1 MKIHPQTI
9 YSNSNPEFIVLP
21 VKEYKKLI
29 SLLEDYQD
37 IKEIKG
43 YLDAK
48 EETFPIEIVTALS
61 NGDNPIRVYRN
72 YRKISQT
79 SLAKKVGVSKQY
91 ISQLENNERAG
102 SSKVLKNIALALDI
116 DIDEII

>member
-9 YSNSNPEFIVLP
+9 YNNSNPEFVVLP
-21 VKEYKKLI
+21 IKEYKKLI
-29 SLLEDYQD
+29 SLLEDFE
-37 IKEIKG
+37 EIKD
-43 YLDAK
+43 YLDSQ
-48 EETFPIEIVTALS
+48 EETFPIDVVTDLS
-61 NGDNPIRVYRN
+61 NGENPIKTYRN

-91 ISQLENNERAG
+91 ISQLENNERSG
-102 SSKVLKNIALALDI
+102 SSKVLKSIASALNI